1 MPTGRAFNFAV
12 AAISALILALLNAGP
27 TMAQENQASIKINL
41 FSAEGFVL
49 SDIYSID
56 AKYGETNQIEV
67 PAPFRF
73 KIPRRDG
80 ITPFFE
86 TGVPGG
92 MLIKVHFTTGDRQT
106 AEEDRAYLENLQFI
120 GMTLPLAEPEERMNN
135 LARMLANEAFDNVTA
150 NYEQKEYI
158 GARIAKLGEM
168 DVVEVLGK
176 YIDPEL
182 GLMYARIIGM
192 PNPDSEQSIFVVANI
207 VASRFELQSPDD
219 LALTSTGKAIASFEY
234 LKE

>member
-1 MPTGRAFNFAV
+1 MLKRRFFFTATLA
-12 AAISALILALLNAGP
+12 AAILGFLPGAAAP
-27 TMAQENQASIKINL
+27 AVAQENQASFKINL
-41 FSAEGFVL
+41 FSAEGFVV

-56 AKYGETNQIEV
+56 AEYGQTNQIEV

-92 MLIKVHFTTGDRQT
+92 MLIKVHFTTGDRET
-106 AEEDRAYLENLQFI
+106 AEQDRTYLENLQFI
-120 GMTLPLAEPEERMNN
+120 GMTLPLVEPEERINI

-150 NYEQKEYI
+150 NYEQKEFI
-158 GARIAKLGEM
+158 GARMAKLGEM

-192 PNPDSEQSIFVVANI
+192 PNPDAEQSIFVVANI
-207 VASRFELQSPDD
+207 VADRFELQSPND

-234 LKE
+234 LSE